1 VTLTSSGAA
10 ATANA
15 GTYAILPSNPSGSG
29 LANYTI
35 TLAGGTLTVNPAAL
49 TITASNQAKTYGQ
62 SLALGTTLFTTSG
75 LVIGDTVTGVTLT
88 SSGAA
93 ATATVGTYPIVPSNP
108 SGTGLANYTITLV
121 NGTLTVNPAALTAG
135 LTGTVGK
142 IYDGTTIAGLSAA
155 NY

>member
-62 SLALGTTLFTTSG
+62 SLSLGTTLFTTSG
-75 LVIGDTVTGVTLT
+75 LVNGDTVTGVTLT
-88 SSGAA
+88 SSGAI
-93 ATATVGTYPIVPSNP
+93 ATANAGTYAILPSNP
-108 SGTGLANYTITLV
+108 LGTGLANYTITLV